1 MTAQRVALL
10 TLLSIGLWAAP
21 RARAQELGGGPAASD
36 CYLTFEGIT
45 ETAPRTVACFDGSSC
60 DADGTV
66 NGSCTFPVSVCVFG
80 KDPVTGCTP
89 APVTKLTGA
98 KFLTNRPTLP
108 ASAAACGMPNSVV
121 VPLRK
126 NGKKPGKK
134 KIVMAAIT
142 DGGHPK
148 KDVDKFK
155 LVCMP
160 PAGGPVPGNRDFTV
174 AYNAQNPNG
183 SHFFTSYVN
192 GASVDSDFGGVLH
205 LTAGTP
211 GADGVASLTIAQDSF
226 IHFKDIGGG
235 AECIKFLAAPSQGKL
250 DCDGGTAVGTVQTQ
264 DSMGTGPNGPTTST
278 FEQGSP
284 GRPGDGYVRT
294 MVEAVTCAGVLGIP
308 GGCPGGL
315 PNSAEDCQV
324 PGMVDYSK
332 AFIFDMMAITTGSA
346 TATVENP
353 RQNNPATITRTGQ
366 PFDCSSF
373 TGTGGPGLLLVP
385 FILSDVSFGGQTF
398 DTANIMQL
406 AD

>member
-1 MTAQRVALL
+1 MIAKRVVLL
-10 TLLSIGLWAAP
+10 TLLSVGLWAAP
-21 RARAQELGGGPAASD
+21 QARAQELGGGPAASD

-66 NGSCTFPVSVCVFG
+66 NGSCTFPVSICVFG
-80 KDPVTGCTP
+80 KDAVTGCTP

-108 ASAAACGMPNSVV
+108 ASAAACGTPNSVV
-121 VPLRK
+121 VPLK
-126 NGKKPGKK
+126 KGGKKPGKK
-134 KIVMAAIT
+134 KIAMAAIT

-160 PAGGPVPGNRDFTV
+160 PAGGPVPGDRAFTV
-174 AYNAQNPNG
+174 AYNPTNPNG
-183 SHFFTSYVN
+183 SHFFSSYVN
-192 GASVDSDFGGVLH
+192 GASVDSDFGGILH

-211 GADGVASLTIAQDSF
+211 GPDGVASLTISQDSF

-235 AECIKFLAAPSQGKL
+235 AECVKFIAAGSEGKL
-250 DCDGGTAVGTVQTQ
+250 DCDGGTPVGTVQTQ
-264 DSMGTGPNGPTTST
+264 DSMGTGANGPTTST

-294 MVEAVTCAGVLGIP
+294 MVQAVTCAGVLGIP
-308 GGCPGGL
+308 GACPGGL

-332 AFIFDMMAITTGSA
+332 AFMFDLAITTGSV
-346 TATVENP
+346 TATVEHP

-366 PFDCSSF
+366 PFDCSAF
-373 TGTGGPGLLLVP
+373 TGSGGPGVLLAP
-385 FILSDVSFGGQTF
+385 FILSDVTFGGQTF
-398 DTANIMQL
+398 DTANLMQISE
-406 AD
+406 

>member
-108 ASAAACGMPNSVV
+108 ASAAACGMPNPVV
-121 VPLRK
+121 VPLKK

-134 KIVMAAIT
+134 KIMMAAIT

-264 DSMGTGPNGPTTST
+264 
-278 FEQGSP
+278 
-284 GRPGDGYVRT
+284 

-366 PFDCSSF
+366 PFDCSAF
-373 TGTGGPGLLLVP
+373 TGSGGPGVLLAP

-398 DTANIMQL
+398 DTANLMQITE
-406 AD
+406 